1 MSVITTFLSDPVQA
15 FANAADSLVRIK
27 GALWCGKILSA
38 LGLTFMA
45 QHFVYDPL
53 IDQAQAAWSTIP
65 AGLAAWV
72 HALGIDTCISLLLSA
87 YGIRGASRIFVQ
99 RVTATGAP

>member
-1 MSVITTFLSDPVQA
+1 MSIITDFVSHPVQA

-38 LGLTFMA
+38 LGLGFAA
-45 QHFVYDPL
+45 QHFIYDPL
-53 IDQAQAAWSTIP
+53 IEQAAQAWSLVP
-65 AGLAAWV
+65 AQIAAWV
-72 HALGIDTCISLLLSA
+72 HALGIDTGISLLLSA

-99 RVTATGAP
+99 RVTASGAP